1 MHPCQG
7 LGRRRRNFADEAAVG
22 STRQRNGRRQPTAEP
37 VGIDARP
44 DGLPTSRT
52 HNTRTQRHT
61 RPRSRRLIGQ
71 LGDPSAQISGALAD
85 RAVVGMPADAAAVAH
100 REGVLPG
107 GKKRPQFL
115 SKLVHVLHGCLRSW
129 SRASRRRRLAS
140 HIERRRR
147 LLRYIRPDNVVCTCG
162 RPPRRRAAPPAVVV
176 PLDNIGTGAR
186 PSSPDV
192 TKVVHAARR
201 ARLTTARRPDR
212 PCLLHGLLPASQEG
226 PGEPRQAWLRRNVL
240 CVESRSVPS
249 SSKAEARR
257 GRVLRGWADCARF
270 VGNGRE
276 PGASG
281 DTRYRS
287 SGGAPRRRSAV
298 GAAPCRIAC
307 LHGNARQTCART
319 ISSCSSSD
327 RDPPC
332 R

>member
-1 MHPCQG
+1 MHTCQG
-7 LGRRRRNFADEAAVG
+7 LGRRRRDFADEAAWIYPATKRSSSADRGAGRDRRPARRTPHVTHAQHG
-22 STRQRNGRRQPTAEP
+22 PNGTPGPAL
-37 VGIDARP
+37 A
-44 DGLPTSRT
+44 
-52 HNTRTQRHT
+52 
-61 RPRSRRLIGQ
+61 RLIGQ

-115 SKLVHVLHGCLRSW
+115 PKLVHVVHGVSLFLVARVAPSATRPLVLNAGAAYSGISARTRSFVHAVDRRAGAQRPRR
-129 SRASRRRRLAS
+129 SCATRQHRHRRASVEPRR
-140 HIERRRR
+140 HQ
-147 LLRYIRPDNVVCTCG
+147 G
-162 RPPRRRAAPPAVVV
+162 RPRGTPRP
-176 PLDNIGTGAR
+176 
-186 PSSPDV
+186 
-192 TKVVHAARR
+192 
-201 ARLTTARRPDR
+201 LTTARRPDR

-319 ISSCSSSD
+319 ILSCSSSD